1 MHSVLSL
8 ALVTAAV
15 TLGQTSASMP
25 KPSVT
30 DTLHLTVT
38 TSTSGPIV
46 APGARVSLVVDV
58 ALKPKMHVYAP
69 GEKVNM
75 PISLQVDRTSGV
87 AIRPPIFPKGEPF
100 LFAPTGE
107 TQIVYSRP
115 FRIEI
120 PVTMA
125 RAGKAG
131 VFALSGTFRYQAC
144 DDKVCYIAK
153 SVPLTWDVTIR

>member
-8 ALVTAAV
+8 ALVAAAV
-15 TLGQTSASMP
+15 TLAQTSASSP

-30 DTLHLTVT
+30 DTPHLTVT
-38 TSTSGPIV
+38 TSTSGAVV
-46 APGARVSLVVDV
+46 APGGRVSLFVDV

-69 GEKVNM
+69 EEKVNM
-75 PISLQVDRTSGV
+75 PISLQVNRTSGV
-87 AIRPPIFPKGEPF
+87 SARPPVFPKGEPF

-115 FRIEI
+115 FRIEV

-125 RAGKAG
+125 GTRKAG
-131 VFALSGTFRYQAC
+131 VVALSGTFRYQAC

-153 SVPLTWDVTIR
+153 SVPITWDVTIR